1 MPLTPKITTK
11 AEHKRALDR
20 VSAMMN
26 NCANDAE
33 VEELRAL
40 AKAVQ
45 AYEQEHFEFW
55 KLTSD
60 GADHLEY
67 MLDEEQTTLD
77 ELVPVFGGMEPFLE
91 FMTRRRELDPATLE
105 ALVSELGIRREDLDK
120 PFCKPEGWEDITL
133 ENSTCC
139 DEDPCP
145 MEVPE
150 WRERLKAYRKRE
162 LTGMHRIGQDAKGVT
177 SAPNQHPAPYP
188 TYPAYLC

>member
-1 MPLTPKITTK
+1 MAEIKPITT
-11 AEHKRALDR
+11 ASEHAAAMKRLDA
-20 VSAMMN
+20 VIETDV
-26 NCANDAE
+26 DASE
-33 VEELRAL
+33 VEEYRAL
-40 AKAVQ
+40 VQ
-45 AYEQEHFEFW
+45 AIVAYEKEHFEFW

-91 FMTRRRELDPATLE
+91 FMTRKRDLDPATLE

-120 PFCKPEGWEDITL
+120 PFCKPPGWDDITM

-145 MEVPE
+145 MGIGE
-150 WRERLKAYRKRE
+150 WRERLLAHRE
-162 LTGMHRIGQDAKGVT
+162 QPLTRIDRIGQDRVGIT
-177 SAPNQHPAPYP
+177 P
-188 TYPAYLC
+188 

>member
-1 MPLTPKITTK
+1 MAEPTRITT
-11 AEHKRALDR
+11 ASEHAAAMKRLDA
-20 VSAMMN
+20 VIETDVDPS
-26 NCANDAE
+26 E
-33 VEELRAL
+33 VEEYRAL
-40 AKAVQ
+40 VQ
-45 AYEQEHFEFW
+45 AIVAYEKEHFEFW

-77 ELVPVFGGMEPFLE
+77 DLVPVFGGMEPFLD
-91 FMTRRRELDPATLE
+91 FMTRKRELDPATLE

-145 MEVPE
+145 MDVPE

-162 LTGMHRIGQDAKGVT
+162 LTRIGRIEQDNRVGIT
-177 SAPNQHPAPYP
+177 P
-188 TYPAYLC
+188 